1 MTYLTGTPLC
11 VPLFPRACDDV
22 VRATT
27 TLACALGLQFS
38 PTPERMIPALA
49 EAGTVLLQQQRLLL
63 AGTRTNAPLLQPEAL
78 ALANALDLDIL
89 LLRKVSFDKYR
100 LAIFA
105 SLGHGHTRRP
115 YEDLAF
121 QPDRTA
127 AEGGTFV
134 PRRCDEPVWWL
145 NRSGLMSITRPS
157 HRADA

>member
-1 MTYLTGTPLC
+1 MLP
-11 VPLFPRACDDV
+11 
-22 VRATT
+22 
-27 TLACALGLQFS
+27 
-38 PTPERMIPALA
+38 
-49 EAGTVLLQQQRLLL
+49 QQRLVL
-63 AGTRTNAPLLQPEAL
+63 ASTRSSAPILSEECL
-78 ALANALDLDIL
+78 ALASKLDLDIL
-89 LLRKVSFDKYR
+89 LVRKVSFDKYR

-105 SLGHGHTRRP
+105 SHGHGHTRRP

-127 AEGGTFV
+127 AVGGTFV